1 MSLAFNVHG
10 EPFEVPATA
19 TMWRV
24 RRVKPKGAPEVV
36 YGRDGAPLLL
46 GIGAD
51 VEDLKRENVEPGRY
65 RLDAVDDNQRPVLDV
80 APAYVLLHGETKATS
95 RAAADR
101 DQVLLEALR
110 LTSEA
115 MRAQT
120 ELARVVVEKFPA
132 MMESAAVLLRA
143 ADGAGLPARQPIAI
157 PVPDQDDE
165 DDDDQEPPPP
175 PPAPPGPDLATVIA
189 QALPMVMAT
198 FASKNAA
205 PPAAPERAAVADSPA
220 ALSHF
225 RAIQQELTPPER
237 RLSQA
242 LVEELAPEDR
252 RSWLGELATLTLP
265 AAVERVKALLH
276 SEPAKPPAS
285 KAPAPEVP
293 TVPGGSAQPT
303 RPAMPT
309 VPPAVPTAP
318 PTVPTTPP
326 ALSAVPP
333 AAMAHLFAIQQ
344 ALTPQER
351 ALAQALVEEL
361 APDDLL
367 AWLTELSAMPLPV
380 AIERVKALLHSEPP
394 QAAPPKGPGTP
405 GGAS

>member
-10 EPFEVPATA
+10 EPFEIPATA

-143 ADGAGLPARQPIAI
+143 ADGAGLPARQPMAI
-157 PVPDQDDE
+157 VDDDDDKD
-165 DDDDQEPPPP
+165 DDDDQDDGHHQAAAPA
-175 PPAPPGPDLATVIA
+175 PPAPVAPGADVTTVIA
-189 QALPMVMAT
+189 QMLPAVLAA
-198 FASKNAA
+198 FAGKNAA
-205 PPAAPERAAVADSPA
+205 PSGAAPERSTAPRSAETKPDSSAVSPA
-220 ALSHF
+220 AMSHF
-225 RAIQQELTPPER
+225 LAIQQELTPPER
-237 RLSQA
+237 TLAKA
-242 LVEELAPEDR
+242 LVSELAPEHR
-252 RSWLGELATLTLP
+252 RSWLGGLAAMQVP
-265 AAVERVKALLH
+265 DAADRVRALLH
-276 SEPAKPPAS
+276 SEPRKEPSTKAPA
-285 KAPAPEVP
+285 KAPAPEGSDA
-293 TVPGGSAQPT
+293 PGDAAPAT
-303 RPAMPT
+303 RPEAMT
-309 VPPAVPTAP
+309 
-318 PTVPTTPP
+318 
-326 ALSAVPP
+326 VPP
-333 AAMAHLFAIQQ
+333 AAMAHFLAIQQ

-351 ALAQALVEEL
+351 ALAQGLASEL
-361 APDDLL
+361 APVTC
-367 AWLTELSAMPLPV
+367 A
-380 AIERVKALLHSEPP
+380 R
-394 QAAPPKGPGTP
+394 G
-405 GGAS
+405 